1 MAYVIEK
8 RGGWG
13 GQIASTSFNISD
25 NTERKLANVEWLLK
39 QSLNAL
45 KLILHRF
52 NLAATCFY
60 TVERRGGG
68 GGGGQTVSASLFSK
82 IERMLKQM
90 MRPFALL
97 NDFSLSSER
106 NA

>member
-1 MAYVIEK
+1 MYVAYVIEK
-8 RGGWG
+8 RGGGGGGG

-52 NLAATCFY
+52 NLAATCFN

-68 GGGGQTVSASLFSK
+68 RGWANGFS
-82 IERMLKQM
+82 IAVQQ
-90 MRPFALL
+90 
-97 NDFSLSSER
+97 N
-106 NA
+106 

>member
-1 MAYVIEK
+1 MRKE
-8 RGGWG
+8 GGGGG

-25 NTERKLANVEWLLK
+25 NTERKLADVEWLLK

-52 NLAATCFY
+52 NLAATCFN

-68 GGGGQTVSASLFSK
+68 GGGGGGQTVLASLFSK

-90 MRPFALL
+90 IRPFALL